1 MKRKI
6 LIGALALG
14 TLAGFGSGFASLHHH
29 CHHRDE
35 MAARLTRTCVDAA
48 MEAAGRDGANEAA
61 SASDEPRADHHGWR
75 GRHFARIEGEV
86 RQRCAHEGRR
96 HRH

>member
-1 MKRKI
+1 
-6 LIGALALG
+6 
-14 TLAGFGSGFASLHHH
+14 
-29 CHHRDE
+29 
-35 MAARLTRTCVDAA
+35 